1 MPAKLNALRRRLGR
15 ALAVVP
21 MVVGIPTLRAAGRS
35 EPGAASTILLGQ
47 STSLSGTFARI
58 GTEYRNGALLYFE
71 RLNATGGVRG
81 RSIKLLTLDDGY
93 SIERAIANTKH
104 FVEVEGVQALFGYFG
119 TAVTSACL
127 PISADQRV
135 PLFAPYTGADSLRRE
150 ANRYLFHIRASYG
163 QEASKIVE
171 HLHTLGIDS
180 VAVAYQADP
189 FGRSGLEGISSASQR
204 LGRKRIIAAELAI
217 FPQVDVAGAV
227 VAIAKANPQVVVLIT
242 SGKAAVEFIRRY
254 QQTGL
259 ATQFYGTSVVSSN
272 ELATELGMSS
282 RGIVISQ
289 VLPSP
294 WNGSIP
300 ISRAYLTAK
309 EAANDRNPATYGEFE
324 GYVAARTLSEGL
336 RRVAGDFSREAIVNG
351 LESLGELDLG
361 GFRVH
366 FGPGRHLGS
375 SFVDLSIIS
384 GNGRFLR

>member
-15 ALAVVP
+15 ALAVAP
-21 MVVGIPTLRAAGRS
+21 LVVGTPTLRAAGRS
-35 EPGAASTILLGQ
+35 EPGDASTILLGQ

-81 RSIKLLTLDDGY
+81 RSIKLLSLDDGY
-93 SIERAIANTKH
+93 STERAIANTKR
-104 FVEVEGVQALFGYFG
+104 FVEVEGVHALFGYFG

-127 PISADQRV
+127 PVSTDQRV
-135 PLFAPYTGADSLRRE
+135 PLFAPYTGADSLRRDT
-150 ANRYLFHIRASYG
+150 NRYLFHIRASYG

-171 HLHTLGIDS
+171 HLHTIGIDS

-189 FGRSGLEGISSASQR
+189 FGRSGLEGVSSATQR
-204 LGRKRIIAAELAI
+204 LGRKPVVAAELAI
-217 FPQVDVAGAV
+217 VPQVDVAGAV
-227 VAIAKANPQVVVLIT
+227 GAIAKANPQVVVLIT

-272 ELATELGMSS
+272 ELATELGTSS
-282 RGIVISQ
+282 RGTVISQ

-324 GYVAARTLSEGL
+324 GYVAARTFAEGL
-336 RRVAGDFSREAIVNG
+336 RRVAGEFSREAIVNG
-351 LESLGELDLG
+351 LESLGKC
-361 GFRVH
+361 
-366 FGPGRHLGS
+366 
-375 SFVDLSIIS
+375 
-384 GNGRFLR
+384 